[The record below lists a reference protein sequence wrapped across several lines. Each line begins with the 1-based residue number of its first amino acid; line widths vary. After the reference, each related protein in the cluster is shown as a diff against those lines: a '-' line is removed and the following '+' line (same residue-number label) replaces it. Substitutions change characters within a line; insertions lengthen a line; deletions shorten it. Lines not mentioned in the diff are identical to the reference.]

1 MMKLELYYEDLGKLN
16 WFDAINECKLIE
28 GGWIVPN
35 RIQLQIVYKEFYKM
49 GLGNLSNKFYWTC
62 EEFNT
67 QYAWSQ
73 NFDSGVQH
81 SYTKFHKNNVRPIR
95 IIQ

>member
-1 MMKLELYYEDLGKLN
+1 MSIELYYKDLGKLN
-16 WFDAINECKLIE
+16 WFDAIQQCKTI
-28 GGWIVPN
+28 GDGWIMPDRN
-35 RIQLQIVYKEFYKM
+35 QLQIIYKEFYKN
-49 GLGNLSNKFYWTC
+49 GLGDLVNGFYWTG
-62 EEFNT
+62 EQYTT

-73 NFDSGVQH
+73 NFDTGVQH

>member
-1 MMKLELYYEDLGKLN
+1 MSIELYYKDLGKLN
-16 WFDAINECKLIE
+16 WFDAIKHCEQLGN
-28 GGWIVPN
+28 GWQMPDKN
-35 RIQLQIVYKEFYKM
+35 QLQLVYKEFYKK
-49 GLGNLSNKFYWTC
+49 GLCDMCNEFYWTG
-62 EEFNT
+62 EQFNT